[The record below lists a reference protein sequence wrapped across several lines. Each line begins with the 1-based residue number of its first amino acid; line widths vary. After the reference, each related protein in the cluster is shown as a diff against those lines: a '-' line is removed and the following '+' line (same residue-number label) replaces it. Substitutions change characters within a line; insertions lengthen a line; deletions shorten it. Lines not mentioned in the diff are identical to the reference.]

1 MSPNISTSPPHLI
14 AILMS
19 ASGRFVVCRGC
30 HLRFAFPFGA
40 HFDLIAKQFES
51 HLCGFQS
58 LSNDDALS
66 PNTPH
71 LNDPNSDALNRFD
84 FDHNATPMGVFD
96 VGTLAFSAVNDA
108 AVRHYGYSPKEF
120 LSMTR

>member
-1 MSPNISTSPPHLI
+1 MPLLVRTAHSGRPKRELKDEMSPNISTSPPHLI
-14 AILMS
+14 AFLMS

-51 HLCGFQS
+51 HLCGFQC

-71 LNDPNSDALNRFD
+71 L
-84 FDHNATPMGVFD
+84 
-96 VGTLAFSAVNDA
+96 
-108 AVRHYGYSPKEF
+108 
-120 LSMTR
+120 MTRIDRK